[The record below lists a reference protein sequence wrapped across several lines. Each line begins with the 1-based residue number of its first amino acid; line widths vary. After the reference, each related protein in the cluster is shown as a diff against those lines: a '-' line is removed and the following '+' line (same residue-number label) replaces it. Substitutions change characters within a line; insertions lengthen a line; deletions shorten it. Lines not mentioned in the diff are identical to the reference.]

1 MITIKL
7 YRFAKRTNSTKRPN
21 DRTDT
26 VQVFDGNIANAT
38 SMLTPAVIVD
48 FTSLKVGNAA
58 YNPLPWTYAF
68 IVELQRYYF
77 VTNWT
82 WANGVYYADLAVDV
96 LATFKTE
103 IYASTLYVTRASK
116 SFDGLV
122 PDTLYPAVAN
132 VDHVTT
138 TKASPWETTFESNN
152 GTFLVATMSGDRTST
167 AGISYYVMGL
177 SSFRTFMYNTFNSVD
192 WLNIPTSEISQSL
205 QKALFNPSQYVISV
219 MWFPKLLIG
228 GGDTAPI
235 DHVQVGWWA
244 IPIGGG
250 YKLQG
255 NLWESGEQTITIPKH
270 PQAKDRGAW
279 CNLSPYSTYSLEFW
293 PFGQIALDSSK
304 LVGITTLKLSYV
316 IDYLTGAA
324 TLRVT
329 GNQTDSAIAIT
340 SAQLG
345 VPISLAHITYD
356 LSQLSN
362 MSTWVAA
369 GGAALMQNTDT
380 VKTVVKDVLLGVPV
394 KRFDYA
400 GYFNGTREESGE
412 STNTGL
418 TFSEVANSIGNA
430 LGAVIGSGQTSGV
443 NGSTAQLGLGMRV
456 NADFMLL
463 APDDNEHNGRPLCTK
478 ALLSTLAPG
487 FVKCQSGDIEVNC
500 PAAERNAINTFLTGG
515 VYLE

>member
-7 YRFAKRTNSTKRPN
+7 YQFAKRTNSTKRPN
-21 DRTDT
+21 DQTDT

-38 SMLTPAVIVD
+38 SMLTPTVIVD
-48 FTSLKVGNAA
+48 FTPLKVGNAA

-82 WANGVYYADLAVDV
+82 WANGVYYADLAIDV

-103 IYASTLYVTRASK
+103 IYASNLYVLRASK
-116 SFDGLV
+116 AFDGLV

-132 VDHVTT
+132 VDHVTE
-138 TKASPWETTFESNN
+138 TKGTPWETSFESAN
-152 GTFLVATMSGDRTST
+152 GTFLVATMSGDMSST

-192 WLNIPTSEISQSL
+192 WLNIPSSEISPSL
-205 QKALFNPSQYVISV
+205 QKVLFNPSQYVISV
-219 MWFPKLLIG
+219 MWFPKILIG
-228 GGDTAPI
+228 GGDTDPI

-270 PQAKDRGAW
+270 PQTDYRGAW

-316 IDYLTGAA
+316 IDYLTGTA

-329 GNQTDSAIAIT
+329 GNNTDSAIAIAT
-340 SAQLG
+340 GQIG

-356 LSQLSN
+356 LAQLSSP
-362 MSTWVAA
+362 STWIAA
-369 GGAALMQNTDT
+369 GGAALLQNDGLLQG
-380 VKTVVKDVLLGVPV
+380 VKK
-394 KRFDYA
+394 FFSA
-400 GYFNGTREESGE
+400 SSREEAMA
-412 STNTGL
+412 GL
-418 TFSEVANSIGNA
+418 PKGINADEVPSAIGNA
-430 LGAVIGSGQTSGV
+430 IGAVIGSGQTKGA
-443 NGSTAQLGLGMRV
+443 NGSTAQLGLAIRV

-487 FVKCQSGDIEVNC
+487 FVKCQSGDIAVNC

>member
-1 MITIKL
+1 MITIKF
-7 YRFAKRTNSTKRPN
+7 YQFAKRTNSTKRPN
-21 DRTDT
+21 DQTDK
-26 VQVFDGNIANAT
+26 VEVFDGNIANAT
-38 SMLTPAVIVD
+38 NLLTPTVIVD
-48 FTSLKVGNAA
+48 FTALEVGNAA

-103 IYASTLYVTRASK
+103 IYASNLYVLRASK
-116 SFDGLV
+116 AFDGLV
-122 PDTLYPAVAN
+122 PDTLYPAVTN
-132 VDHVTT
+132 VDHVVS
-138 TKASPWETTFESNN
+138 TKASPWATSFEDAA
-152 GTFLVATMSGDRTST
+152 GTFLVATISGDRSST
-167 AGISYYVMGL
+167 AGISYYAMPL
-177 SSFRTFMYNTFNSVD
+177 SAFQQFMYNTFNSVD
-192 WLNIPTSEISQSL
+192 WLNVPASEISQSL
-205 QKALFNPSQYVISV
+205 QKVLFNPSQYVVSV
-219 MWFPKLLIG
+219 MWFPKVLIG
-228 GGDTAPI
+228 GGDTDPI
-235 DHVQVGWWA
+235 DGVRVGWWV
-244 IPIGGG
+244 IPIAGG

-255 NLWESGEQTITIPKH
+255 SLWEAGEQTITIPKH
-270 PQAKDRGAW
+270 PQAADRGAW

-316 IDYLTGAA
+316 IDYLTGTA

-329 GNQTDSAIAIT
+329 GNNTDSAIAIAT
-340 SAQLG
+340 GQIG

-356 LSQLSN
+356 LAQLSSP
-362 MSTWVAA
+362 STWIAA
-369 GGAALMQNTDT
+369 GGAALLQNDG
-380 VKTVVKDVLLGVPV
+380 LLQGI
-394 KRFDYA
+394 KNFFGA
-400 GYFNGTREESGE
+400 SSREEAMA
-412 STNTGL
+412 GL
-418 TFSEVANSIGNA
+418 PKGINADEVPSAIGNA
-430 LGAVIGSGQTSGV
+430 IGAVLGSGQTQGA
-443 NGSTAQLGLGMRV
+443 NGSTAQLGLAIRV

-487 FVKCQSGDIEVNC
+487 FVKCQAGDIKVNC

>member
-7 YRFAKRTNSTKRPN
+7 YQFAKRTNSTKRPN
-21 DRTDT
+21 DQTDK
-26 VQVFDGNIANAT
+26 VEVFDGNIANAT
-38 SMLTPAVIVD
+38 SMLTPTVIVD

-77 VTNWT
+77 ITNWT
-82 WANGVYYADLAVDV
+82 WANGVYYADLAIDV
-96 LATFKTE
+96 LATFRAE
-103 IYASTLYVTRASK
+103 IYASNLYVLRAAK
-116 SFDGLV
+116 AFDGLV

-138 TKASPWETTFESNN
+138 TKGSPWATTFESND

-167 AGISYYVMGL
+167 AGISYYAMGL
-177 SSFRTFMYNTFNSVD
+177 SAFRTFMYNTFNSAD
-192 WLNIPTSEISQSL
+192 WLNIPASEISQSL
-205 QKALFNPSQYVISV
+205 QKVLFNPSQYVISV
-219 MWFPKLLIG
+219 MWFPKVLIG
-228 GGDTAPI
+228 GGDTDPI
-235 DHVQVGWWA
+235 DHVQVGWWP

-255 NLWESGEQTITIPKH
+255 DLWESGEQTITIPKH
-270 PQAKDRGAW
+270 PQADDRGAW

-316 IDYLTGAA
+316 IDYLTGSA

-329 GNQTDSAIAIT
+329 GNLTDSAIAIT

-356 LSQLSN
+356 LAQISSPA
-362 MSTWVAA
+362 TWIAA
-369 GGAALMQNTDT
+369 SGAALLQNDG
-380 VKTVVKDVLLGVPV
+380 LLQGI
-394 KRFDYA
+394 KKFFSA
-400 GYFNGTREESGE
+400 SSREEAMA
-412 STNTGL
+412 GL
-418 TFSEVANSIGNA
+418 PKGINADEVPAAIGNA
-430 LGAVIGSGQTSGV
+430 IGAVIGSGQTSGA

>member
-7 YRFAKRTNSTKRPN
+7 YQFAKRTNSTKRPN
-21 DRTDT
+21 DQTDT

-38 SMLTPAVIVD
+38 NLLTPTVIVD
-48 FTSLKVGNAA
+48 FTALEVGNAA

-103 IYASTLYVTRASK
+103 IYASNLYVLRASK
-116 SFDGLV
+116 AFDGLV
-122 PDTLYPAVAN
+122 PDTLYPAVTN
-132 VDHVTT
+132 VDHVVS
-138 TKASPWETTFESNN
+138 TKASPWATSFESAE
-152 GTFLVATMSGDRTST
+152 GTFLVATISGDRAST
-167 AGISYYVMGL
+167 AGISYYALPL
-177 SSFRTFMYNTFNSVD
+177 SAFQQFMYNTFNSAD
-192 WLNIPTSEISQSL
+192 WLNVPASEISQSL
-205 QKALFNPSQYVISV
+205 QKVLFNPSQYVVSV
-219 MWFPKLLIG
+219 MWFPKVLIG
-228 GGDTAPI
+228 GGDTDPI
-235 DHVQVGWWA
+235 DGVRVGWWV
-244 IPIGGG
+244 IPIAGG
-250 YKLQG
+250 YKLKG
-255 NLWESGEQTITIPKH
+255 ALWEAGEQTITIPKH
-270 PQAKDRGAW
+270 PQAEYRGAW

-316 IDYLTGAA
+316 IDYLTGTA

-329 GNQTDSAIAIT
+329 GNNTDSAIAIAT
-340 SAQLG
+340 GQMG

-356 LSQLSN
+356 LAQLSSP
-362 MSTWVAA
+362 STWIAA
-369 GGAALMQNTDT
+369 GGAALLQNDG
-380 VKTVVKDVLLGVPV
+380 LLQGI
-394 KRFDYA
+394 KNFFGA
-400 GYFNGTREESGE
+400 SSREEAMA
-412 STNTGL
+412 GL
-418 TFSEVANSIGNA
+418 PKGINADEVPSAIGNA
-430 LGAVIGSGQTSGV
+430 IGAVLGSGQTQGA
-443 NGSTAQLGLGMRV
+443 NGSTAQLGLAIRV

-478 ALLSTLAPG
+478 AVLSTLAPG
-487 FVKCQSGDIEVNC
+487 FVKCQSGDIAVNC

>member
-7 YRFAKRTNSTKRPN
+7 YQFAKRTNSTKRPN

-26 VQVFDGNIANAT
+26 VQVFDGDIANAT
-38 SMLTPAVIVD
+38 NMLSLTVIVD
-48 FTSLKVGNAA
+48 FTALKVGNAA

-96 LATFKTE
+96 LATFRGD
-103 IYASTLYVTRASK
+103 IYNSNLYVLRASK
-116 SFDGLV
+116 AFDGLV

-132 VDHVTT
+132 VDHVTE
-138 TKASPWETTFESNN
+138 TKGTPWETSFDSAN
-152 GTFLVATMSGDRTST
+152 GTFLVATMSGDRRST

-192 WLNIPTSEISQSL
+192 WLNIPASEISQSL
-205 QKALFNPSQYVISV
+205 QKVLFNPSQYVISV
-219 MWFPKLLIG
+219 MWFPKILIG

-235 DHVQVGWWA
+235 DHVEVGWWT
-244 IPIGGG
+244 IPIDGG

-270 PQAKDRGAW
+270 PQSKDRGAW

-340 SAQLG
+340 SARLG

-356 LSQLSN
+356 LAQLSSP
-362 MSTWVAA
+362 STWIAA
-369 GGAALMQNTDT
+369 GGAALLQNDG
-380 VKTVVKDVLLGVPV
+380 LLQGIKNFFGASSREDAMAGLPKGINADEVPS
-394 KRFDYA
+394 A
-400 GYFNGTREESGE
+400 
-412 STNTGL
+412 
-418 TFSEVANSIGNA
+418 IGNA
-430 LGAVIGSGQTSGV
+430 IGAVIGSCQTQGA
-443 NGSTAQLGLGMRV
+443 NGSTAQLGLAIRV